1 MSPSDACSVCSADH
15 AGWLS
20 TPVRRLITDPRR
32 ILKGLAG
39 PGDVVMDLGC
49 GPGFFTLPL
58 AEAVGDGGRII
69 AVDLQA
75 AMLDK
80 VRERAARSGLLER
93 IRPHQCDVGS
103 LGLTEN
109 GVVDFALAFW
119 MVHEAPDVAHLMKE
133 VRAALR
139 PRGRLLVV
147 EPKGP
152 VSEAAWSQTVQT
164 ATSAGLTVVERRRVA
179 FSRAALFERPSS

>member
-1 MSPSDACSVCSADH
+1 MSPSDACSVCSAEH

-58 AEAVGDGGRII
+58 AEAVGDHGRVI

-80 VRERAARSGLLER
+80 VREQAARRGLLER
-93 IRPHQCDVGS
+93 IQLHQCDAGS
-103 LGLTEN
+103 LGLSEVA
-109 GVVDFALAFW
+109 GVDFALAFW
-119 MVHEAPDVAHLMKE
+119 MVHEVPDAVHLMAE
-133 VRAALR
+133 LFAALR
-139 PRGRLLVV
+139 PGGRLLLV
-147 EPKGP
+147 EPRGH
-152 VSEAAWSQTVQT
+152 VGGAAWSHTIK
-164 ATSAGLTVVERRRVA
+164 AAAAAGMALVERRRVA
-179 FSRAALFERPSS
+179 FSRAALLERPAS

>member
-20 TPVRRLITDPRR
+20 TPVRRLTTDPRR

-58 AEAVGDGGRII
+58 AEAVGDGGRVI

-75 AMLDK
+75 AMLAK
-80 VRERAARSGLLER
+80 VRERAARRGLLER
-93 IRPHQCDVGS
+93 IRPHQCAAGS
-103 LGLTEN
+103 LGLSEVDTI
-109 GVVDFALAFW
+109 DFALAFW
-119 MVHEAPDVAHLMKE
+119 MVHEVPNAAHLMAE

-139 PRGRLLVV
+139 PGGRFLVA
-147 EPKGP
+147 EPKRHVG
-152 VSEAAWSQTVQT
+152 EAAWSRSVQT
-164 ATSAGLTVVERRRVA
+164 GTAAGLTVVELRRVA
-179 FSRAALFERPSS
+179 FSRAALFERPAS